1 MVSQM
6 HFFFP
11 QRKLLL
17 FLHISRIIR
26 FTILSSFL
34 PDFLPNSF
42 FMVVSNIKKI
52 ARAECHNIIKYHD
65 LIFYI
70 LFFGTQ
76 YEENKRIEI

>member
-1 MVSQM
+1 
-6 HFFFP
+6 
-11 QRKLLL
+11 
-17 FLHISRIIR
+17 
-26 FTILSSFL
+26 
-34 PDFLPNSF
+34 
-42 FMVVSNIKKI
+42 MVVSNIKKI